1 MLSPHKFQTTNNYH
15 HTEMHQRS
23 LSSKKTG
30 DMLFQEAILRVF
42 HGGRAW
48 KCIISLVELL
58 PVTLKD
64 SCSNIRDWCRWKQS
78 FNLGNLVD
86 AAAQVMNSFMV
97 GLSSHRLFVQECF
110 ILLKKQRTF

>member
-1 MLSPHKFQTTNNYH
+1 
-15 HTEMHQRS
+15 MHQSS

-64 SCSNIRDWCRWKQS
+64 SCSNMLDWCRWKQS
-78 FNLGNLVD
+78 FNLSNLVD

-97 GLSSHRLFVQECF
+97 GLCSHRLFVQECF